1 MLNNKRCLTKREE
14 SFFFFSDY
22 MKKLILGSELLNLDI
37 VNILNYII
45 AKMKWNT
52 H

>member
-1 MLNNKRCLTKREE
+1 
-14 SFFFFSDY
+14 
-22 MKKLILGSELLNLDI
+22 MKDLLILGFELLNLDI
-37 VNILNYII
+37 ANILNYII

>member
-1 MLNNKRCLTKREE
+1 
-14 SFFFFSDY
+14 
-22 MKKLILGSELLNLDI
+22 MKNLLILGYELINLDI